1 MNYVIS
7 ITKPEAMLHL
17 EQLCGELSV
26 PICVSIHGR
35 GTATGSMLELL
46 GIESSERQ
54 VMLSVASREKTK
66 TLIEEQRRR
75 LHLGVPGHGI
85 VIAVPIKSVGGGK
98 TMAML
103 RGNEPMEKSAPP
115 QSCSHELIV
124 IIAGKGQTDR
134 VMNAAREAGARG
146 GTVLHGKGTGSRE
159 TEKFLNVSIAEEKE
173 VILIVSPADRKAD
186 IMRAIVQKAGP
197 GSEAGA
203 IVFSLPVS
211 EVAGFGLFEE

>member
-7 ITKPEAMLHL
+7 ITKPEAMPHL

-26 PICVSIHGR
+26 PICVSMHGR
-35 GTATGSMLELL
+35 GTATGSMRELL

-54 VMLSVASREKTK
+54 VMLSVASREKTRV
-66 TLIEEQRRR
+66 LIEEQRRR

-146 GTVLHGKGTGSRE
+146 GTVLLG
-159 TEKFLNVSIAEEKE
+159 
-173 VILIVSPADRKAD
+173 
-186 IMRAIVQKAGP
+186 
-197 GSEAGA
+197 
-203 IVFSLPVS
+203 
-211 EVAGFGLFEE
+211 

>member
-7 ITKPEAMLHL
+7 ITKPEAMPHL
-17 EQLCGELSV
+17 EQLCSELSV
-26 PICVSIHGR
+26 PICVSMHGR
-35 GTATGSMLELL
+35 GTATGSMRELL

-54 VMLSVASREKTK
+54 VMLSVASREKTRV
-66 TLIEEQRRR
+66 LIEEQRRR

-146 GTVLHGKGTGSRE
+146 GTVLHGKGTGSGA
-159 TEKFLNVSIAEEKE
+159 EKFHNISIAEERSM
-173 VILIVSPADRKAD
+173 I
-186 IMRAIVQKAGP
+186 AGDM
-197 GSEAGA
+197 
-203 IVFSLPVS
+203 
-211 EVAGFGLFEE
+211 